1 MPTRFEPGNSA
12 SVEQLEGVDRHYYEK
27 QVGPSSP
34 FDSTHAFRLAAAI
47 AKDRAR
53 HELIKAIRAQEREA
67 RGNSFTGL
75 GDVSPAARSEVYAQ
89 RAVDGVK
96 GATDDSIKL

>member
-1 MPTRFEPGNSA
+1 MSRFEAGSDNA
-12 SVEQLEGVDRHYYEK
+12 GGDLEGVDRHYYEK

-34 FDSTHAFRLAAAI
+34 FDETHAFRRAAAR

-53 HELIKAIRAQEREA
+53 HQLIRAIRDKEREA

-75 GDVSPAARSEVYAQ
+75 GDFSQAARSEVYAQ
-89 RAVDGVK
+89 RTVDGVK
-96 GATDDSIKL
+96 GATDDAIKL